1 MIKAYHKFVLF
12 SVVAFCLLLPAAC
25 TIEPPEMPLT
35 KEERKLIDSIY
46 VAESKLVKIEM
57 DSLCDLKF
65 DRFVNR
71 AVDSI
76 IEDRLQEIERL
87 INRQ

>member
-1 MIKAYHKFVLF
+1 MIKAYHQFVLLF
-12 SVVAFCLLLPAAC
+12 VVSCLLLTAAC
-25 TIEPPEMPLT
+25 TIETPVMPLT
-35 KEERKLIDSIY
+35 KEERQLIDSIY
-46 VAESKLVKIEM
+46 IEESKLLKVEM

-65 DRFVNR
+65 DRFVNH